1 MVKTRVSVS
10 QRVKKIAKVLQ
21 LFTPEELAQ
30 LVDLVPQLQ
39 EVEPIRDVEESAA
52 EYFRREL
59 LARRGGKPPAPDE
72 PFIGGLTYGEYLAL
86 SEEEEA
92 AFWDKL
98 FTEEAMEID
107 DFEEH
112 DVRADAR
119 VPGRQERGTQDRH
132 GDGQGPGGQE
142 ADSGRG

>member
-1 MVKTRVSVS
+1 MTEMKMSVS
-10 QRVKKIAKVLQ
+10 QRVKKVAKVLQ

-30 LVDLVPQLQ
+30 LVGLVPQLQ
-39 EVEPIRDVEESAA
+39 EIEPIGEMEESAA

-59 LARRGGKPPAPDE
+59 LARRGGKPPASDE

-86 SEEEEA
+86 SEKEEA

-112 DVRADAR
+112 DVRAGAR
-119 VPGRQERGTQDRH
+119 LPARQERG
-132 GDGQGPGGQE
+132 
-142 ADSGRG
+142 A

>member
-1 MVKTRVSVS
+1 MTEMRMSVP
-10 QRVKKIAKVLQ
+10 QRVKKVAKVLQ

-30 LVDLVPQLQ
+30 LVNLVPQLR
-39 EVEPIRDVEESAA
+39 EIEPIREMEESAA

-59 LARRGGKPPAPDE
+59 LARREGKPPASDE

-86 SEEEEA
+86 SEEEED

-112 DVRADAR
+112 DVRASAR
-119 VPGRQERGTQDRH
+119 VPARQKRG
-132 GDGQGPGGQE
+132 
-142 ADSGRG
+142 A

>member
-1 MVKTRVSVS
+1 MTEMRMSVS
-10 QRVKKIAKVLQ
+10 QRVKKVAKVLQ

-30 LVDLVPQLQ
+30 LVGLVPQLQ
-39 EVEPIRDVEESAA
+39 EIEPIREMEDSAA

-59 LARRGGKPPAPDE
+59 LARRGGKPPASDE

-86 SEEEEA
+86 SEEEEDV
-92 AFWDKL
+92 FWNKL

-112 DVRADAR
+112 DVRAGAR
-119 VPGRQERGTQDRH
+119 VPARQERG
-132 GDGQGPGGQE
+132 
-142 ADSGRG
+142 A

>member
-1 MVKTRVSVS
+1 MTEMRRSVS
-10 QRVKKIAKVLQ
+10 QRVKKVAKVLQ

-30 LVDLVPQLQ
+30 LVGLVPQLQ
-39 EVEPIRDVEESAA
+39 EIEPIREMEDSAA

-59 LARRGGKPPAPDE
+59 LARRGGKPPASDE

-86 SEEEEA
+86 SEEEEDV
-92 AFWDKL
+92 FWNKL

-112 DVRADAR
+112 DVRASAR
-119 VPGRQERGTQDRH
+119 VPARQERG
-132 GDGQGPGGQE
+132 
-142 ADSGRG
+142 A

>member
-119 VPGRQERGTQDRH
+119 VPARQERGTQDRH